1 VEKDYTYTNQVAHGC
16 SLVSIVAIA
25 PDKIDLI
32 WQRVKPHIDAALSY
46 TKGELDADSI
56 KDKLEKGEDLLLLAI
71 EEGILASIVCEIVQT
86 ATIKVCH
93 VVACGGVRA
102 DIWLDK
108 WYEIIVPLAKEQG
121 CQRISISGR
130 KGWEK
135 KLKVYGFNHAYTT
148 LDQELS

>member
-1 VEKDYTYTNQVAHGC
+1 VIHGC
-16 SLVSIVAIA
+16 SLVSIVAIE
-25 PDKIDLI
+25 PDKIDKM
-32 WQRVKPHIDAALSY
+32 WPRVKPHIDAALRY
-46 TKGELDADSI
+46 TKGEIVADSI
-56 KDKLEKGEDLLLLAI
+56 KEKLLKGEDLLLLAI
-71 EEGILASIVCEIVQT
+71 EDGILASIVCEIVQT

-108 WYEIIVPLAKEQG
+108 WHEIIVPLAKEQG
-121 CQRISISGR
+121 CQRISLSGR

-135 KLKVYGFNHAYTT
+135 KLGKYGFKHAYTT

>member
-1 VEKDYTYTNQVAHGC
+1 MDSIWNQ
-16 SLVSIVAIA
+16 
-25 PDKIDLI
+25 
-32 WQRVKPHIDAALSY
+32 VKPHIDAALYY
-46 TKGELDADSI
+46 TKGEMVAEGI
-56 KDKLEKGEDLLLLAI
+56 KEKLLTGEDLLLLAV
-71 EEGILASIVCEIVQT
+71 EDGILASIVCEIVQT

-121 CQRISISGR
+121 CQRISLSGR

-135 KLKVYGFNHAYTT
+135 KLKRYGFEHAYTT